1 MITIFNRKEAGMTN
15 SMQQQAGWQKALSKA
30 GIAYAVRVVDR
41 NSPSVLSDTR
51 ARCGSFGQPAQLAK
65 TYYFYVRRTDYEQAR
80 RVMAGS
86 QWKNN
91 A

>member
-15 SMQQQAGWQKALSKA
+15 SMQQQALWQKALSKA
-30 GIAYAVRVVDR
+30 GIAYSVKVVDR
-41 NSPSVLSDTR
+41 GSPSVLSDTR
-51 ARCGSFGQPAQLAK
+51 ARTGSFGQPAQLAK
-65 TYYFYVRRTDYEQAR
+65 TYYFYVKRTDYEQAR

-86 QWKNN
+86 QRKNN